1 MVTSTAP
8 LYVPGRK
15 IICTAEEIALEFHTR
30 GWCAPE
36 SDRIWIDGAEGEL
49 RFMVRRPATSYLFSA
64 EVSPFLAPPHSL
76 EIFVNY
82 FRVDYVEIAG
92 RGEVNVELPAEL
104 FILRTC
110 IVRLQ
115 CRNAVVG
122 HTLGLNESR
131 RLGIALHS
139 WMLT

>member
-15 IICTAEEIALEFHTR
+15 IICTTGEIALEFHTR
-30 GWCAPE
+30 GWYPPE
-36 SDRIWIDGAEGEL
+36 SDRIWIDGVEGEL
-49 RFMVRRPATSYLFSA
+49 RFMVRRPATAYSFSA

-76 EIFVNY
+76 EIFFNY
-82 FRVDYVEIAG
+82 FRIDYFEVAA
-92 RGEVNVELPAEL
+92 RGELKVELPAEV

-110 IVRLQ
+110 IIRLH
-115 CRNAVVG
+115 CRTAAVG
-122 HTLGLNESR
+122 HTLGLDESR

-139 WMLT
+139 WMLA

>member
-1 MVTSTAP
+1 MD
-8 LYVPGRK
+8 YF
-15 IICTAEEIALEFHTR
+15 EIAVR
-30 GWCAPE
+30 
-36 SDRIWIDGAEGEL
+36 GEL
-49 RFMVRRPATSYLFSA
+49 T
-64 EVSPFLAPPHSL
+64 
-76 EIFVNY
+76 
-82 FRVDYVEIAG
+82 
-92 RGEVNVELPAEL
+92 VELPAEL